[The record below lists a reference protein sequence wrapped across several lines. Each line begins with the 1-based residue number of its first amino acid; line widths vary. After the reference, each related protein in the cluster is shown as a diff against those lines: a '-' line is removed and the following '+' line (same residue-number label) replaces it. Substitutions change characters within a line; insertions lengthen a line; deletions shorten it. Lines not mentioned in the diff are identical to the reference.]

1 MTASGDVDTYDYLFK
16 IVLVGD
22 SGVGK
27 SNLLS
32 RFTKGEFYEE
42 TKSTIGVE
50 FAVKSVPVESKII
63 KAQIWDTAGQERY
76 RAITSAYYRSAVGAM
91 LVYDISKKESFDNI
105 ERWLTELRQHADSNI
120 IIMLVGNKADLAHLR
135 EVTPERARQFC
146 EDNGLNLVETSAKD
160 NTSVDFAFQKLITE
174 IYSETVK
181 NTLDT
186 DATGG
191 NETIVGRGEKVDLTQ
206 TNDGKQ
212 KPPCRC

>member
-1 MTASGDVDTYDYLFK
+1 MVV
-16 IVLVGD
+16 VLVGD

-50 FAVKSVPVESKII
+50 FAVKSVSVENKTI

-91 LVYDISKKESFDNI
+91 LVYDISKKDTFDNI

-120 IIMLVGNKADLAHLR
+120 TIMLVGNKSDLKHLR
-135 EVTPERARQFC
+135 EIPEDRATSFC
-146 EDNGLNLVETSAKD
+146 EEHGLNLVETSAKD
-160 NTSVDFAFQKLITE
+160 NSNVEFAFQKLITE
-174 IYSETVK
+174 IYHEIIRK
-181 NTLDT
+181 NVLDN
-186 DATGG
+186 DGG
-191 NETIVGRGEKVDLTQ
+191 NDTIPESKKIVDLRKTQ
-206 TNDGKQ
+206 ESDSAPTPGQ
-212 KPPCRC
+212 PGCGC